1 MPAGCYNGDAMPRRE
16 DNPLVA
22 VGRYSGLALVLPV
35 ATMIGYVIGYGLD
48 KLFGTNFFYIVFLIF
63 GIVAGFVSLLRQLN
77 RDLKQNGQ

>member
-1 MPAGCYNGDAMPRRE
+1 MSERD

-48 KLFGTNFFYIVFLIF
+48 KLFGTNFFYIIFLIF

>member
-1 MPAGCYNGDAMPRRE
+1 MRAGCYNGVAMSERD

-35 ATMIGYVIGYGLD
+35 ATMVGYVIGYGLD
-48 KLFGTNFFYIVFLIF
+48 KLFGTNFFYLVFLIF

-77 RDLKQNGQ
+77 RDLKTNGK

>member
-1 MPAGCYNGDAMPRRE
+1 MPERD

-48 KLFGTNFFYIVFLIF
+48 KLFGTNFLDVIFLIV
-63 GIVAGFVSLLRQLN
+63 GIIAGFVSLFRQLN
-77 RDLKQNGQ
+77 REMKRDGS

>member
-1 MPAGCYNGDAMPRRE
+1 MSERD

-35 ATMIGYVIGYGLD
+35 AMMIGYVIGYGLD
-48 KLFGTNFFYIVFLIF
+48 KLFGTNFFYIIFLIF

-77 RDLKQNGQ
+77 RDLKTNGK